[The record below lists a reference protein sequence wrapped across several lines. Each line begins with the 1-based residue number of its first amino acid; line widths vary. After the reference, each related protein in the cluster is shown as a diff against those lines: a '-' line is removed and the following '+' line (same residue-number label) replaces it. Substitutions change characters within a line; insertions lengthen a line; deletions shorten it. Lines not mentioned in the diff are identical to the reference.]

1 MEDGPDDDYDWEW
14 IKYVYDNL
22 PLTKILNINQ
32 LLVQDIDEIKQP
44 IKYTIEQDG
53 KEKEII
59 NLNINNARV
68 LEYYNDPIEITTN
81 GDKTFDVGE
90 EELDM
95 PVMQYNFK
103 VNVPS
108 NLETWN
114 NKRFTSNISTT
125 ISNLMADSTKNGVD
139 KDSRITID
147 VPELQVTQISNYSIT
162 NNGTQNIPI
171 PSGYDAVDSISVNV
185 NVDYSNRI
193 LGYYN
198 WTPSQLPE
206 AITIASYNIAN
217 NTNYLGFNTI
227 YCNYTPVAPTIAK
240 IKIRYVKSG
249 DTIVPLNNLRLQS
262 GSGNL
267 QVLSGHAIFY
277 IYKYG
282 DIWYSYLRGF
292 SSNNH
297 IYFNAGYDYYYC
309 IFSYSNLLS
318 VVLCDENQN
327 YVCRFYDSN
336 TSDSNSSQLLLYS
349 NYYDINIPPN

>member
-1 MEDGPDDDYDWEW
+1 MEEDPDDYDWEW

-22 PLTKILNINQ
+22 PLNKILNINQ

-139 KDSRITID
+139 KESRITID

-185 NVDYSNRI
+185 DVDYSNRI
-193 LGYYN
+193 LGYYEWN
-198 WTPSQLPE
+198 PTSLPE
-206 AITIASYNIAN
+206 AMTIASYNIAN

-227 YCNYTPVAPTIAK
+227 YCNPNIAPASNKIILNKQQFYTKTSLTATTKIFLNWTVSTSQTAITLSKYDGIVIIEENSDYYKLTYFANKGSSQVSATI
-240 IKIRYVKSG
+240 Y
-249 DTIVPLNNLRLQS
+249 
-262 GSGNL
+262 SGNI
-267 QVLSGHAIFY
+267 VGRYSGTNYYYLFLCEDSSAPYMSFY
-277 IYKYG
+277 GGENY
-282 DIWYSYLRGF
+282 YSYRKVIYLYK
-292 SSNNH
+292 SN
-297 IYFNAGYDYYYC
+297 IE
-309 IFSYSNLLS
+309 I
-318 VVLCDENQN
+318 V
-327 YVCRFYDSN
+327 
-336 TSDSNSSQLLLYS
+336 
-349 NYYDINIPPN
+349 